1 MAQYRDEVVRTVVEP
16 ANGDVIE
23 ERVIHEDGTVG
34 RVVRTTVEPVAV
46 APVRTRIVR
55 RWFRRPVAPTQVAI
69 TPIVVGD
76 PAYVAAP
83 RVSIDRS
90 LNQFLRNT
98 WFALGLLEA
107 ALAFRFGLALL
118 GANPR
123 NEFASAVYGLTYPF
137 VAPFRTLFP
146 SPITEG
152 SVLET
157 YTLVAMLM
165 YLLLW
170 WLVIKI
176 ISHLLNRNIAV

>member
-16 ANGDVIE
+16 ANGDLIE
-23 ERVIHEDGTVG
+23 ERVIHDDGTVG
-34 RVVRTTVEPVAV
+34 RVVRTTIEPAPAV
-46 APVRTRIVR
+46 PVRTRIVR
-55 RWFRRPVAPTQVAI
+55 RWFRRPVAPAAVAVS
-69 TPIVVGD
+69 PVVVAD
-76 PAYVAAP
+76 PAYVGAP

-118 GANPR
+118 GANPL
-123 NEFASAVYGLTYPF
+123 NQFASAVYGLTYPF

-176 ISHLLNRNIAV
+176 LSHLLNRSIEV